1 MAKTREKKIV
11 IKGVTSELMEE
22 SFGLFAYADAKIQG
36 INAAMDVAFTEIR
49 DRYADELLK
58 WQKQKDE
65 NFDVLQTYASENRDA
80 LFSKRK
86 SMETAHGVFGF
97 RTGTPKL
104 KPRKGFTWG
113 AILELLKEF
122 NPSYVRKTEEVAK
135 DKLLADRESEGVPE
149 LMQKAGIKVEQDE
162 TFFVEPK
169 KEEA

>member
-1 MAKTREKKIV
+1 
-11 IKGVTSELMEE
+11 
-22 SFGLFAYADAKIQG
+22 
-36 INAAMDVAFTEIR
+36 
-49 DRYADELLK
+49 
-58 WQKQKDE
+58 
-65 NFDVLQTYASENRDA
+65 
-80 LFSKRK
+80 
-86 SMETAHGVFGF
+86 METAHGVFGF

-135 DKLLADRESEGVPE
+135 DKLLADREGEGVPE